1 MMPKMSENVLSY
13 TMNSRSFSSRP
24 ATLGMM
30 MALLMIDSGMAY
42 TQPSNVGMPMDM
54 LRKAAMAA
62 ELPSNAN
69 SAMVALL
76 TIKGILSRVK
86 SNSSAASSTMNINP
100 MVPSNSRTKDSN
112 GMEVR
117 PMALRPSRKAMPM
130 PIKTKTLGMFVRFAS
145 RLAK

>member
-1 MMPKMSENVLSY
+1 
-13 TMNSRSFSSRP
+13 
-24 ATLGMM
+24 
-30 MALLMIDSGMAY
+30 
-42 TQPSNVGMPMDM
+42 MDM

-86 SNSSAASSTMNINP
+86 SNSSAASNTMKIKP

-112 GMEVR
+112 GMEVK
-117 PMALRPSRKAMPM
+117 PMALRPSRNAMPM

>member
-1 MMPKMSENVLSY
+1 
-13 TMNSRSFSSRP
+13 
-24 ATLGMM
+24 M

-42 TQPSNVGMPMDM
+42 TQPSNVGMSMDM

-69 SAMVALL
+69 NAMVALL
-76 TIKGILSRVK
+76 TIKGILSLVK
-86 SNSSAASSTMNINP
+86 SNSSAASSTMKINP

-112 GMEVR
+112 GMEVK

-130 PIKTKTLGMFVRFAS
+130 PIKTKTLGMLVRFAS
-145 RLAK
+145 KLAK

>member
-1 MMPKMSENVLSY
+1 
-13 TMNSRSFSSRP
+13 
-24 ATLGMM
+24 
-30 MALLMIDSGMAY
+30 MALLMIDSRDGVHP
-42 TQPSNVGMPMDM
+42 PSNVGMPMDM

-86 SNSSAASSTMNINP
+86 SNSSAASSTMKINP

-112 GMEVR
+112 GW
-117 PMALRPSRKAMPM
+117 
-130 PIKTKTLGMFVRFAS
+130 
-145 RLAK
+145 RLSPWH